1 MADLPGYASA
11 FLTSPLFGLELWLIE
26 KLAGKPSTP
35 EEARQLA
42 RGQGE
47 RLAVWHVEAR
57 DANQILMCDSSGQT
71 RTWMMVAPGS
81 KPGHTQLYFGSGVI
95 AKSAGPGE
103 AARIGWGFRALGSVH
118 VLYSRMLLQ
127 AAADQLDP

>member
-1 MADLPGYASA
+1 MQFPDYAAA
-11 FLTSPLFGLELWLIE
+11 FLTSPLFTLELWLIG
-26 KLAGKPSTP
+26 KLARKPSTS

-42 RGQGE
+42 HGRGD

-57 DANQILMCDSSGQT
+57 APNQLLMCDSSGQT
-71 RTWMMVAPGS
+71 RTWMMAARGS
-81 KPGHTQLYFGSGVI
+81 KPDHTQLYFGSGVI
-95 AKSAGPGE
+95 AKSVGPGE
-103 AARIGWGFRALGSVH
+103 PVRIGWGFRALGSFH